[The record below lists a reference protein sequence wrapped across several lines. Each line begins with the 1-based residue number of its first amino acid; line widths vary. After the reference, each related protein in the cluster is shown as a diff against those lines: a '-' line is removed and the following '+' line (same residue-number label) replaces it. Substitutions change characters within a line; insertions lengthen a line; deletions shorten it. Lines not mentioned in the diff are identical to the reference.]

1 MTEMMARADTAVRA
15 RFFRGLSDPSRL
27 AILDALR
34 TGELTVGEVA
44 ARATLSLS
52 SASRH
57 LACLKDCGLVEA
69 RQDWRHVYYC
79 LAAGVA
85 DLLAINAAFIDR
97 VAERIAACRQPE
109 MGDA

>member
-1 MTEMMARADTAVRA
+1 
-15 RFFRGLSDPSRL
+15 
-27 AILDALR
+27 
-34 TGELTVGEVA
+34 
-44 ARATLSLS
+44 
-52 SASRH
+52 
-57 LACLKDCGLVEA
+57 
-69 RQDWRHVYYC
+69 VYYC